1 MTTTNALQIAAI
13 ISTLTASILQP
24 YIQVKLSRPKAIPE
38 TNQPKKLS
46 QRIVHLFAP
55 LASSPWFFL
64 ALAVV
69 NIIQILP
76 ELRSKSPVTRVAT
89 AQICLGIGS
98 VFWCL
103 MGASMTFIW
112 RALDSFVNL
121 LRGTILEQNDIN
133 KGLLDVVSGLNEST
147 SQIGDIL
154 MKETKE
160 QAKMI
165 DDLEKRMSRGWFKA
179 FLRKFTE

>member
-1 MTTTNALQIAAI
+1 
-13 ISTLTASILQP
+13 
-24 YIQVKLSRPKAIPE
+24 
-38 TNQPKKLS
+38 
-46 QRIVHLFAP
+46 
-55 LASSPWFFL
+55 
-64 ALAVV
+64 
-69 NIIQILP
+69 
-76 ELRSKSPVTRVAT
+76 
-89 AQICLGIGS
+89 
-98 VFWCL
+98 